1 MFRVYF
7 MMRKN
12 NYDYVYIYDLLVLIR
27 LMLLLFNIE
36 FGIIINVKVFDEF
49 LVEIV
54 GFFWVN
60 LI

>member
-54 GFFWVN
+54 SFF
-60 LI
+60 